1 MITDPPSPPL
11 DSEHWARLRQY
22 RLQRVQQQLEARGIG
37 AAVLYDPCN
46 IRYATGSRNMA
57 VWTLHNH
64 VRYTFVPSRG
74 LPVLFEF
81 WADQWA
87 VPASQLETVGEVRSK
102 MSWTHFYVGS
112 RKSEVVETW
121 ADEIA
126 DLMREHCGGET
137 EIAFDHLDPMG
148 LDAMQ
153 RRGFRIVDGEALMEH
168 ARMIKSAEEITCL
181 RHAIDVA
188 QLGMTAMQ
196 DNLVPGITENQL
208 WSHLHQ
214 VNIANNG
221 EWIET
226 RLLSSGPRTN
236 PWMQESSDRVI
247 EAGNLVGFDT
257 DMIGPNGYC
266 ADISRCWLCG
276 DDAPTD
282 EQRRLYQTACE
293 QIEHN
298 TGIMRPGRTLA
309 DVVRDEWPLPDE
321 FLQYR
326 YGVAHG
332 VGLKDE
338 FPFLPNAVDIDQLG
352 DPDMELQ
359 PGMVLSLESY
369 IGAVEGIEGVKLEDQ
384 ILITETGCEVLSNYP
399 LDERLLA

>member
-1 MITDPPSPPL
+1 MNLDPPTAPL
-11 DSEHWARLRQY
+11 DSDQWIELRRY
-22 RLQRVQQQLEARGIG
+22 RLQRVQQQLEAQGIG
-37 AAVLYDPCN
+37 AVVLFDPCN

-64 VRYTFVPSRG
+64 VRYTFVPARG

-81 WADQWA
+81 MADQWS
-87 VPASQLETVGEVRSK
+87 VPASQLESVSEVRSK
-102 MSWTHFYVGS
+102 TSWTHFYVGS
-112 RKSEVVETW
+112 RKPEVVEAW

-126 DLMREHCGGET
+126 DLMREHCGQET
-137 EIAFDHLDPMG
+137 LLAFDHLDPLG
-148 LDAMQ
+148 LEAMQ
-153 RRGFRIVDGEALMEH
+153 RRGFQIADGEALMER
-168 ARMIKSAEEITCL
+168 ARLIKSAEEITCL
-181 RHAIDVA
+181 RHAIEVA
-188 QLGMTAMQ
+188 EKGMATMEE
-196 DNLVPGITENQL
+196 NLAPGITENQL

-214 VNIANNG
+214 VNIAHNG

-247 EAGNLVGFDT
+247 QAGDLVGFDT

-266 ADISRCWLCG
+266 ADISRTWLCG
-276 DDAPTD
+276 DMAATG

-293 QIEHN
+293 QLEHN
-298 TGIMRPGRTLA
+298 TGIMRPGRALA
-309 DVVRDEWPLPDE
+309 DVVRDEWPFPDE

-338 FPFLPNAVDIDQLG
+338 FPFLPNAVDIEMLG
-352 DPDMELQ
+352 DPDLELQ

-369 IGAVEGIEGVKLEDQ
+369 IGAVGGGEGVKLEDQ
-384 ILITETGCEVLSNYP
+384 ILITETGCERLSTYP
-399 LDERLLA
+399 LDPRLS